1 MPGSIGMF
9 RELNITFMNQTE
21 MPLYEGKKQV
31 RAIPMSK
38 HEFLETVK
46 NFTIDK
52 SEEENC
58 PGFLVVYE
66 DGYTSWSPENVFL
79 KAYKPCETPLSR
91 MEIEYDELNEKFL
104 KLTAFLA
111 KEDKASI
118 VGGEYRI
125 NYMEDQREHMKKYL
139 GVLKYRINDMKI
151 ESTTMD
157 FKVSEDSIKLRGCIT
172 SE

>member
-1 MPGSIGMF
+1 
-9 RELNITFMNQTE
+9 MNQTE

-79 KAYKPCETPLSR
+79 KAYK
-91 MEIEYDELNEKFL
+91 
-104 KLTAFLA
+104 
-111 KEDKASI
+111 
-118 VGGEYRI
+118 
-125 NYMEDQREHMKKYL
+125 
-139 GVLKYRINDMKI
+139 
-151 ESTTMD
+151 TM
-157 FKVSEDSIKLRGCIT
+157 RNT
-172 SE
+172 SFQNGNRV

>member
-9 RELNITFMNQTE
+9 RELNITFMNQTK

-46 NFTIDK
+46 NYTIDK

-66 DGYTSWSPENVFL
+66 DGYTSWSPEDVFL

-91 MEIEYDELNEKFL
+91 MEIEYEELNEKFL

-111 KEDKASI
+111 KEDKALI

-125 NYMEDQREHMKKYL
+125 NYMEEQREHMGKYL
-139 GVLKYRINDMKI
+139 RVLKKRIDDI
-151 ESTTMD
+151 SYQTIST
-157 FKVSEDSIKLRGCIT
+157 IK
-172 SE
+172 

>member
-1 MPGSIGMF
+1 
-9 RELNITFMNQTE
+9 MNQTE

-38 HEFLETVK
+38 HDFLEKVK

-66 DGYTSWSPENVFL
+66 DGYQSWSPENVFL

-91 MEIEYDELNEKFL
+91 MEIEYEELNEKFL

-125 NYMEDQREHMKKYL
+125 EYMEEQREHMKKYL
-139 GVLKYRINDMKI
+139 YFLKLRINDMRFD
-151 ESTTMD
+151 SNPMS